1 MNHVLKYWTG
11 HDSHILFVT
20 FSEIQFASKQ
30 HDIIFSFISLQLGSL
45 LQKIMHDEGEFSHLL
60 LQFYE
65 ISTYVFESSVKFIST
80 LLSYQIFGNN
90 PMGIISKKIWKCG
103 YY

>member
-45 LQKIMHDEGEFSHLL
+45 LQKIMHDEGEFICSFMKSPHMYLNQAL
-60 LQFYE
+60 TSFQHFWAIIFLVIIPWVLFPKK
-65 ISTYVFESSVKFIST
+65 FENVGTIR
-80 LLSYQIFGNN
+80 G
-90 PMGIISKKIWKCG
+90 
-103 YY
+103 